1 MLTVQNLTS
10 YYSNIKI
17 LKDLTFSLRKGKVTC
32 LLGRNG
38 AGKTTTLKSI
48 MGLVDKTEG
57 LISFNDET
65 ISEISP
71 HHIPKKGIGYVPQ
84 GRRLFSELTVEE
96 NLEIGLLTR
105 RKSKVTKNN
114 VLTMFPK
121 LKERLDQIS
130 GTLSGGEQQMLAL
143 ARALC
148 IEPTLLLLD
157 EPTEGLSP
165 QMTKRV
171 ADLLNEISSRGVSI
185 LLVEQKLSI
194 AMKISHRVYVMGHGQ
209 IVFEGT
215 PAELEKREDI
225 RKEMRIQRIQRGRV
239 NSTIDIT
246 EKEFDAFL
254 ATDES
259 LDALQPELLVRQI
272 LVKDKSTAENIIN
285 EINKNVEFSDLAK
298 RYSVSATAQNG
309 GLMSWKRLSEMPALY
324 ENALEKKSV
333 GFISDPLESGSGF
346 HILKL
351 EDKQGDFVQF
361 QDQWKSRHI
370 LLMPTAIRDDEETER
385 LLNEIRDR
393 IISGEDFGALAD
405 EYSEDGTDGEPG
417 LKAKKAY

>member
-1 MLTVQNLTS
+1 MLTVKNLTS

-105 RKSKVTKNN
+105 RKSEVTKNN

-157 EPTEGLSP
+157 EPTEGLQPS
-165 QMTKRV
+165 M
-171 ADLLNEISSRGVSI
+171 ISLIRNSILELKKQGVSI
-185 LLVEQKLSI
+185 LLVEQRVDAILSI
-194 AMKISHRVYVMGHGQ
+194 A
-209 IVFEGT
+209 
-215 PAELEKREDI
+215 
-225 RKEMRIQRIQRGRV
+225 
-239 NSTIDIT
+239 
-246 EKEFDAFL
+246 
-254 ATDES
+254 DE
-259 LDALQPELLVRQI
+259 I
-272 LVKDKSTAENIIN
+272 LVIENGSIIFSADAKEVQN
-285 EINKNVEFSDLAK
+285 DNKKL
-298 RYSVSATAQNG
+298 YSLIG
-309 GLMSWKRLSEMPALY
+309 
-324 ENALEKKSV
+324 
-333 GFISDPLESGSGF
+333 I
-346 HILKL
+346 
-351 EDKQGDFVQF
+351 
-361 QDQWKSRHI
+361 
-370 LLMPTAIRDDEETER
+370 
-385 LLNEIRDR
+385 
-393 IISGEDFGALAD
+393 
-405 EYSEDGTDGEPG
+405 
-417 LKAKKAY
+417 

>member
-57 LISFNDET
+57 LISFNDEK

-105 RKSKVTKNN
+105 RKSEVTKNN

-157 EPTEGLSP
+157 EPTEGLQPSMITLIRNSILELKK
-165 QMTKRV
+165 Q
-171 ADLLNEISSRGVSI
+171 GVSI
-185 LLVEQKLSI
+185 LLVEQRVDAILSI
-194 AMKISHRVYVMGHGQ
+194 A
-209 IVFEGT
+209 
-215 PAELEKREDI
+215 
-225 RKEMRIQRIQRGRV
+225 
-239 NSTIDIT
+239 
-246 EKEFDAFL
+246 
-254 ATDES
+254 DE
-259 LDALQPELLVRQI
+259 I
-272 LVKDKSTAENIIN
+272 LVIENGSIIFSADAKELQN
-285 EINKNVEFSDLAK
+285 DNKKL
-298 RYSVSATAQNG
+298 YSLIG
-309 GLMSWKRLSEMPALY
+309 
-324 ENALEKKSV
+324 
-333 GFISDPLESGSGF
+333 I
-346 HILKL
+346 
-351 EDKQGDFVQF
+351 
-361 QDQWKSRHI
+361 
-370 LLMPTAIRDDEETER
+370 
-385 LLNEIRDR
+385 
-393 IISGEDFGALAD
+393 
-405 EYSEDGTDGEPG
+405 
-417 LKAKKAY
+417 

>member
-71 HHIPKKGIGYVPQ
+71 HHIPRKGIGYVPQ

-105 RKSKVTKNN
+105 RKSEITKNN

-157 EPTEGLSP
+157 EPTEGLQPSMITLIRNSILELKK
-165 QMTKRV
+165 Q
-171 ADLLNEISSRGVSI
+171 GVSI
-185 LLVEQKLSI
+185 LLVEQRVDAILSI
-194 AMKISHRVYVMGHGQ
+194 A
-209 IVFEGT
+209 
-215 PAELEKREDI
+215 
-225 RKEMRIQRIQRGRV
+225 
-239 NSTIDIT
+239 
-246 EKEFDAFL
+246 
-254 ATDES
+254 DE
-259 LDALQPELLVRQI
+259 I
-272 LVKDKSTAENIIN
+272 LVIENGSIIFSADAKEVQN
-285 EINKNVEFSDLAK
+285 DNKKL
-298 RYSVSATAQNG
+298 YSLIG
-309 GLMSWKRLSEMPALY
+309 
-324 ENALEKKSV
+324 
-333 GFISDPLESGSGF
+333 I
-346 HILKL
+346 
-351 EDKQGDFVQF
+351 
-361 QDQWKSRHI
+361 
-370 LLMPTAIRDDEETER
+370 
-385 LLNEIRDR
+385 
-393 IISGEDFGALAD
+393 
-405 EYSEDGTDGEPG
+405 
-417 LKAKKAY
+417 

>member
-57 LISFNDET
+57 LIYFNDET

-105 RKSKVTKNN
+105 RKSEVTKNN

-157 EPTEGLSP
+157 EPTEGLQPS
-165 QMTKRV
+165 M
-171 ADLLNEISSRGVSI
+171 ISLIRDSILELKKQGVSI
-185 LLVEQKLSI
+185 LLVEQRVDAILSI
-194 AMKISHRVYVMGHGQ
+194 A
-209 IVFEGT
+209 
-215 PAELEKREDI
+215 
-225 RKEMRIQRIQRGRV
+225 
-239 NSTIDIT
+239 
-246 EKEFDAFL
+246 
-254 ATDES
+254 DE
-259 LDALQPELLVRQI
+259 I
-272 LVKDKSTAENIIN
+272 LVIENGSIIFSADAKEVQN
-285 EINKNVEFSDLAK
+285 DNKKL
-298 RYSVSATAQNG
+298 YSLIG
-309 GLMSWKRLSEMPALY
+309 
-324 ENALEKKSV
+324 
-333 GFISDPLESGSGF
+333 I
-346 HILKL
+346 
-351 EDKQGDFVQF
+351 
-361 QDQWKSRHI
+361 
-370 LLMPTAIRDDEETER
+370 
-385 LLNEIRDR
+385 
-393 IISGEDFGALAD
+393 
-405 EYSEDGTDGEPG
+405 
-417 LKAKKAY
+417 

>member
-57 LISFNDET
+57 LISFNGET
-65 ISEISP
+65 ISGISP

-105 RKSKVTKNN
+105 RKSEVTKNN

-157 EPTEGLSP
+157 EPTEGLQPS
-165 QMTKRV
+165 M
-171 ADLLNEISSRGVSI
+171 ISLIRNSILELKKQGVSI
-185 LLVEQKLSI
+185 LLVEQRVDAILSI
-194 AMKISHRVYVMGHGQ
+194 A
-209 IVFEGT
+209 
-215 PAELEKREDI
+215 
-225 RKEMRIQRIQRGRV
+225 
-239 NSTIDIT
+239 
-246 EKEFDAFL
+246 
-254 ATDES
+254 DE
-259 LDALQPELLVRQI
+259 I
-272 LVKDKSTAENIIN
+272 LVIENGSIIFSADAKEVQN
-285 EINKNVEFSDLAK
+285 DNKKL
-298 RYSVSATAQNG
+298 YSLIG
-309 GLMSWKRLSEMPALY
+309 
-324 ENALEKKSV
+324 
-333 GFISDPLESGSGF
+333 I
-346 HILKL
+346 
-351 EDKQGDFVQF
+351 
-361 QDQWKSRHI
+361 
-370 LLMPTAIRDDEETER
+370 
-385 LLNEIRDR
+385 
-393 IISGEDFGALAD
+393 
-405 EYSEDGTDGEPG
+405 
-417 LKAKKAY
+417 

>member
-1 MLTVQNLTS
+1 MLTVKNLTS

-105 RKSKVTKNN
+105 RKGEVTRYN

-121 LKERLDQIS
+121 LKERLNQIS

-157 EPTEGLSP
+157 EPTEGLQPS
-165 QMTKRV
+165 M
-171 ADLLNEISSRGVSI
+171 ISLIRDSILELKKQGVSI
-185 LLVEQKLSI
+185 LLVEQRVDAILSI
-194 AMKISHRVYVMGHGQ
+194 A
-209 IVFEGT
+209 
-215 PAELEKREDI
+215 
-225 RKEMRIQRIQRGRV
+225 
-239 NSTIDIT
+239 
-246 EKEFDAFL
+246 
-254 ATDES
+254 DE
-259 LDALQPELLVRQI
+259 I
-272 LVKDKSTAENIIN
+272 LVIENGSIIFSADAKEVQN
-285 EINKNVEFSDLAK
+285 DNKKL
-298 RYSVSATAQNG
+298 YSLIG
-309 GLMSWKRLSEMPALY
+309 
-324 ENALEKKSV
+324 
-333 GFISDPLESGSGF
+333 I
-346 HILKL
+346 
-351 EDKQGDFVQF
+351 
-361 QDQWKSRHI
+361 
-370 LLMPTAIRDDEETER
+370 
-385 LLNEIRDR
+385 
-393 IISGEDFGALAD
+393 
-405 EYSEDGTDGEPG
+405 
-417 LKAKKAY
+417 

>member
-57 LISFNDET
+57 LISFNDEI

-71 HHIPKKGIGYVPQ
+71 HHIPRKGIGYVPQ

-105 RKSKVTKNN
+105 RKSEVTKNN

-157 EPTEGLSP
+157 EPTEGLQPS
-165 QMTKRV
+165 M
-171 ADLLNEISSRGVSI
+171 ISLIRNSILELKKQGVSI
-185 LLVEQKLSI
+185 LLVEQRVDAILSI
-194 AMKISHRVYVMGHGQ
+194 A
-209 IVFEGT
+209 
-215 PAELEKREDI
+215 
-225 RKEMRIQRIQRGRV
+225 
-239 NSTIDIT
+239 
-246 EKEFDAFL
+246 
-254 ATDES
+254 DE
-259 LDALQPELLVRQI
+259 I
-272 LVKDKSTAENIIN
+272 LVIENGSIIFSADAKEVQN
-285 EINKNVEFSDLAK
+285 DNKKL
-298 RYSVSATAQNG
+298 YSLIG
-309 GLMSWKRLSEMPALY
+309 
-324 ENALEKKSV
+324 
-333 GFISDPLESGSGF
+333 I
-346 HILKL
+346 
-351 EDKQGDFVQF
+351 
-361 QDQWKSRHI
+361 
-370 LLMPTAIRDDEETER
+370 
-385 LLNEIRDR
+385 
-393 IISGEDFGALAD
+393 
-405 EYSEDGTDGEPG
+405 
-417 LKAKKAY
+417 

>member
-17 LKDLTFSLRKGKVTC
+17 LKDLTFCLRKGKVTC

-57 LISFNDET
+57 LISFNGET
-65 ISEISP
+65 ISGISP

-105 RKSKVTKNN
+105 RKSEVTKNN

-157 EPTEGLSP
+157 EPTEGLQPSMITLIRNSILELKK
-165 QMTKRV
+165 Q
-171 ADLLNEISSRGVSI
+171 GVSI
-185 LLVEQKLSI
+185 LLVEQRVDAILSI
-194 AMKISHRVYVMGHGQ
+194 A
-209 IVFEGT
+209 
-215 PAELEKREDI
+215 
-225 RKEMRIQRIQRGRV
+225 
-239 NSTIDIT
+239 
-246 EKEFDAFL
+246 
-254 ATDES
+254 DE
-259 LDALQPELLVRQI
+259 I
-272 LVKDKSTAENIIN
+272 LVIENGSIIFSADAKEVQN
-285 EINKNVEFSDLAK
+285 DNKKL
-298 RYSVSATAQNG
+298 YSLIG
-309 GLMSWKRLSEMPALY
+309 
-324 ENALEKKSV
+324 
-333 GFISDPLESGSGF
+333 I
-346 HILKL
+346 
-351 EDKQGDFVQF
+351 
-361 QDQWKSRHI
+361 
-370 LLMPTAIRDDEETER
+370 
-385 LLNEIRDR
+385 
-393 IISGEDFGALAD
+393 
-405 EYSEDGTDGEPG
+405 
-417 LKAKKAY
+417 

>member
-57 LISFNDET
+57 SISFNDEK

-105 RKSKVTKNN
+105 RKGEVTRYN

-121 LKERLDQIS
+121 LKERLNQIS

-157 EPTEGLSP
+157 EPTEGLQPS
-165 QMTKRV
+165 M
-171 ADLLNEISSRGVSI
+171 ISLIRDSI
-185 LLVEQKLSI
+185 L
-194 AMKISHRVYVMGHGQ
+194 
-209 IVFEGT
+209 
-215 PAELEKREDI
+215 ELKKRELTFHS
-225 RKEMRIQRIQRGRV
+225 RY
-239 NSTIDIT
+239 
-246 EKEFDAFL
+246 L
-254 ATDES
+254 S
-259 LDALQPELLVRQI
+259 LI
-272 LVKDKSTAENIIN
+272 
-285 EINKNVEFSDLAK
+285 
-298 RYSVSATAQNG
+298 
-309 GLMSWKRLSEMPALY
+309 
-324 ENALEKKSV
+324 
-333 GFISDPLESGSGF
+333 
-346 HILKL
+346 HI
-351 EDKQGDFVQF
+351 
-361 QDQWKSRHI
+361 
-370 LLMPTAIRDDEETER
+370 
-385 LLNEIRDR
+385 
-393 IISGEDFGALAD
+393 
-405 EYSEDGTDGEPG
+405 
-417 LKAKKAY
+417 

>member
-1 MLTVQNLTS
+1 MLTVKNLTS

-57 LISFNDET
+57 LISFNGET
-65 ISEISP
+65 ISGISP

-105 RKSKVTKNN
+105 RKGEVTKKN

-157 EPTEGLSP
+157 EPTEGLQPS
-165 QMTKRV
+165 M
-171 ADLLNEISSRGVSI
+171 ISLIRNSILELKNQGVSI
-185 LLVEQKLSI
+185 LLVEQRVDAILSI
-194 AMKISHRVYVMGHGQ
+194 A
-209 IVFEGT
+209 
-215 PAELEKREDI
+215 
-225 RKEMRIQRIQRGRV
+225 
-239 NSTIDIT
+239 
-246 EKEFDAFL
+246 
-254 ATDES
+254 DE
-259 LDALQPELLVRQI
+259 I
-272 LVKDKSTAENIIN
+272 LVIENGSIIFSADAKEVQN
-285 EINKNVEFSDLAK
+285 DNKKL
-298 RYSVSATAQNG
+298 YSLIG
-309 GLMSWKRLSEMPALY
+309 
-324 ENALEKKSV
+324 
-333 GFISDPLESGSGF
+333 I
-346 HILKL
+346 
-351 EDKQGDFVQF
+351 
-361 QDQWKSRHI
+361 
-370 LLMPTAIRDDEETER
+370 
-385 LLNEIRDR
+385 
-393 IISGEDFGALAD
+393 
-405 EYSEDGTDGEPG
+405 
-417 LKAKKAY
+417 

>member
-57 LISFNDET
+57 LISFNDEI
-65 ISEISP
+65 ISGISP

-105 RKSKVTKNN
+105 RKGEVTKKN

-157 EPTEGLSP
+157 EPTEGLQPS
-165 QMTKRV
+165 M
-171 ADLLNEISSRGVSI
+171 ISLIRNSILELKKQGVSI
-185 LLVEQKLSI
+185 LLVEQRVDAILSI
-194 AMKISHRVYVMGHGQ
+194 A
-209 IVFEGT
+209 
-215 PAELEKREDI
+215 
-225 RKEMRIQRIQRGRV
+225 
-239 NSTIDIT
+239 
-246 EKEFDAFL
+246 
-254 ATDES
+254 DE
-259 LDALQPELLVRQI
+259 I
-272 LVKDKSTAENIIN
+272 LVIENGSIIFSADAKEVQN
-285 EINKNVEFSDLAK
+285 DNKKL
-298 RYSVSATAQNG
+298 YSLIG
-309 GLMSWKRLSEMPALY
+309 
-324 ENALEKKSV
+324 
-333 GFISDPLESGSGF
+333 I
-346 HILKL
+346 
-351 EDKQGDFVQF
+351 
-361 QDQWKSRHI
+361 
-370 LLMPTAIRDDEETER
+370 
-385 LLNEIRDR
+385 
-393 IISGEDFGALAD
+393 
-405 EYSEDGTDGEPG
+405 
-417 LKAKKAY
+417 